1 MEDRKTTEDKYATSQ
16 DLVGLMTETTTTVH
30 EDENVATTLVTDAS
44 TKDNDISFTLAGED
58 TESLPMLQALHPSE
72 GSNIDVPNE
81 KKCGDSNVVVDDKKL
96 GGELDMNVV
105 EVTEGGICTTDVLD
119 ETVTEPVSD
128 AQVKQVEMKRLVT
141 DVDDSTTNVSETEGD
156 SQSAVVADICSKLVP
171 GDNVVDRVKT
181 EPCCID
187 VLNDPSTESVSVPD
201 DQVKQAERERP
212 MMHVDEFTTNLS
224 KPEGDQPV
232 TVNTTTMLVPGNNAN
247 VNEVKT
253 KLCVTEILDESTTEQ
268 VFVSDD
274 QIENEARTTDVAE
287 STTNVSKTEGDNQS
301 AVVADI
307 CSKLVPGDNVVD
319 QNEGGQSTTDVLD
332 ECATEQVSVSDDQ
345 IENEVRTTDVAE
357 STTNVSRTEGD
368 NPPAVTADINAKL
381 VPSGNVVKSVQ
392 GEQSTTEFD
401 VSNLVDQVDDVE
413 SGRSPI
419 DEPVKNVHSGP
430 RKDDTSIPNGAK
442 EDDQSVTPVVLTT
455 LVRADNVDEVDD
467 ENATALNVV
476 DKHVE
481 SSTVGACNG
490 GCSLPSSGS
499 TCSEWQIT
507 QDVHSSGAE
516 AISIR
521 ALSAGSPSECKQLRS
536 GYVDIGSV
544 KLPEQ
549 VSHAPS
555 SHIASVSGKEGLP
568 KHEDKVEGKEL

>member
-128 AQVKQVEMKRLVT
+128 AQVKQHVT

-212 MMHVDEFTTNLS
+212 MMHVDEFTTNPS

-232 TVNTTTMLVPGNNAN
+232 TVN
-247 VNEVKT
+247 EVKT
-253 KLCVTEILDESTTEQ
+253 KPCVTEILDESTTEQ
-268 VFVSDD
+268 VSVSDD
-274 QIENEARTTDVAE
+274 QIENEARTTDVVE

-345 IENEVRTTDVAE
+345 IENEVRATDVAE

-430 RKDDTSIPNGAK
+430 RKDNTSIPNGAI

-455 LVRADNVDEVDD
+455 LVRADNVGEVDD

-490 GCSLPSSGS
+490 GCPLPSSGP
-499 TCSEWQIT
+499 TCSQWQIT
-507 QDVHSSGAE
+507 QDVHCSGAE
-516 AISIR
+516 AISSR
-521 ALSAGSPSECKQLRS
+521 TLSAGSPSECEQPRS